1 MRLLLFPNNLT
12 KIVFQI
18 VCLFLDIRNLKMP
31 SKKLSIAIVCSSNQN
46 RSMEAHSF
54 LSKKGFLV
62 KSFGVGTTVKLPGPS
77 SDRPNIYDFSVT
89 YDEMYKDLFNRDPH
103 LYTQNGILHMLDR
116 NRRIKSKPEQFQKL
130 VRSGASHYV
139 INC

>member
-1 MRLLLFPNNLT
+1 
-12 KIVFQI
+12 
-18 VCLFLDIRNLKMP
+18 
-31 SKKLSIAIVCSSNQN
+31 
-46 RSMEAHSF
+46 MEAHSF

-77 SDRPNIYDFSVT
+77 SDRPNIYDFTVT

-130 VRSGASHYV
+130 AYKSITGSIVTLLSNGKQ
-139 INC
+139 INKQIGSLG